1 MNNEWIHFFLVLYLQ
16 VNSHLRLP
24 AFGCSGMAE
33 IWVASTF
40 CAISLTN
47 FVGLLVGRVGFLEGC
62 LDTALFPK
70 IQGKKKPIGFFLLFF
85 LFLLKKENK
94 PNLFCAIF
102 ELLYFKA
109 LGSASCLQSFF
120 NLELHHCL
128 LCVSY
133 EEKSSA
139 ITHNGWPAAL
149 GLALTL
155 EISPSGDQLV
165 IGEITW
171 FAWIL
176 RS

>member
-16 VNSHLRLP
+16 ANSHLRLP

-40 CAISLTN
+40 CAIFLTN
-47 FVGLLVGRVGFLEGC
+47 VVGLLMAGLDSWKVAWTQPFSPRYREKKNYWFLSS
-62 LDTALFPK
+62 
-70 IQGKKKPIGFFLLFF
+70 FF

-133 EEKSSA
+133 EEKSLA

-165 IGEITW
+165 IGEMTW